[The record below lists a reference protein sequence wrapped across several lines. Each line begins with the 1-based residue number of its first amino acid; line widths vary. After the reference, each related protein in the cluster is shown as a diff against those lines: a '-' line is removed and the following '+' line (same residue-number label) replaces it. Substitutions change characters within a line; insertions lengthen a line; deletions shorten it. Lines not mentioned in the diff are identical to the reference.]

1 MADTQH
7 WRCSTAPAV
16 TGLVRP
22 RLIHALEGSAGAT
35 LGLVIAPAGM
45 GKTTLLA
52 HWAAQEE
59 GTAFW
64 YRATPTDA
72 VPGRMLATFR
82 TALAIAV
89 GDDPAQSLPE
99 LAVMAEKLSCP
110 FTFVVDDLHMMAGS
124 CAEAEFEQLLSLGSP
139 LIRFFVGSRRPPSF
153 NLARSEVPS
162 FVTVGPDELRFR
174 TPEVE
179 QLFRTTYKQP
189 LGAAGAFNLTR
200 RTDGWAAALH
210 LFHTATKNRSS
221 VERRRAAES
230 LAPAPRYAQDYVAN
244 HVLAGTSPD
253 MEELLLRTCLLDRL
267 TPARC
272 DVLLETSGTGRILN
286 ELADLGILMRDDG
299 ATAFRLPEVVRQH
312 LVARLADSPRS
323 PLEGVRQRT
332 AAVLEQEGDYR
343 AGMAILAEGRNWD
356 NVRQMMVRARHHA
369 FLPGAC
375 RWAATVPEPLTGQDV
390 LFALALARCQ
400 LDDGCAAGAYRTAA
414 EVPKLSGDEEHLRI
428 AQDLRETAVVWAGDH
443 PATGPGA
450 VGILRAASH
459 GNPASAARSVHHPRK
474 PEDLL
479 AKAIALLLA
488 GDQRGALP
496 FLTRCAESSDDQ
508 VPALAA
514 QLALAVLGPDST
526 ATEASGPADEVDAV
540 ERQADRLGFSWLARL
555 ARGIQS
561 ALFGAAGRQAAVL
574 AVVEDC
580 ELRGD
585 EWGAALVAAADILSQ
600 LQAGRPDYLALEALA
615 DRFRKLDA
623 GALEAWVQSAKA
635 LVCATQDLPNAGEEA
650 QTAEAFARTAE
661 VPGALAVAYAAM
673 AEASP
678 ERHTDLMQAAA
689 ETAKSAGFVCR
700 PWTWLKPEAKTEK
713 ARTQDASVTLP
724 ASASNGLTSPV
735 SQTPPLPTL
744 DIRCFGG
751 FSICVGGAGVD
762 LTRVRPQARTVLRM
776 LALNAGR
783 PVHRERLAGALW
795 ADLDTP
801 SALHNLQVSLS
812 SLRRVLLPDGS
823 PAESRQSIMR
833 QGEAYALLFND
844 GSNLDLSHFDR
855 ALHDGSA
862 ARTAGNHEEAAAK
875 LRQAVELYVGEV
887 LPEDGTAEWVTDARE
902 RYRLRAAEAAA
913 ALATLELSLGNRAAA
928 AAAASRSVEIDP
940 WRDESWRTL
949 IGICR
954 SSGDPAAAEHA
965 ERRYRGMLR
974 SLGVP
979 LNQGFSPET

>member
-1 MADTQH
+1 MADPQH
-7 WRCSTAPAV
+7 WRCTTAPAV

-22 RLIHALEGSAGAT
+22 RLIHALRGSTGAK
-35 LGLVIAPAGM
+35 LGLVIGPAGV
-45 GKTTLLA
+45 GKTTLLT

-72 VPGRMLATFR
+72 APGRMLATFK

-89 GDDPAQSLPE
+89 GDEPAQSLPE
-99 LAVMAEKLSCP
+99 LAVMAEKLNCP
-110 FTFVVDDLHMMAGS
+110 FTFVVDDLHLMAGS
-124 CAEAEFEQLLSLGSP
+124 CAEAECEQLLSLGSP
-139 LIRFFVGSRRPPSF
+139 LVRFFVGSRRPPSF

-174 TPEVE
+174 APEVE
-179 QLFRTTYKQP
+179 QLFRTTYRQP
-189 LGAAGAFNLTR
+189 LSAAGAFNLTR
-200 RTDGWAAALH
+200 RTDGWPAALH
-210 LFHTATKNRSS
+210 LFHTTTKSRST

-230 LAPAPRYAQDYVAN
+230 LGPALRYAQDYVAH
-244 HVLAGTSPD
+244 HVLAGTSRD
-253 MEELLLRTCLLDRL
+253 MEKLLLHTCLLDRL

-272 DVLLETSGTGRILN
+272 DVLLETSGSGRILN
-286 ELADLGILMRDDG
+286 ELAELGILMREDG
-299 ATAFRLPEVVRQH
+299 ASTFRLPEVVRQY
-312 LVARLADSPRS
+312 LVAGLADSPRS
-323 PLEGVRQRT
+323 LSENIRQRT
-332 AAVLEQEGDYR
+332 ADVMEQDGDYR
-343 AGMAILAEGRNWD
+343 AGMAILAESRDWD
-356 NVRQMMVRARHHA
+356 NVRHMMVRAGHQM

-375 RWAATVPEPLTGQDV
+375 RWATTVPETLTGQDG
-390 LFALALARCQ
+390 LFALALARCH
-400 LDDGCAAGAYRTAA
+400 LDDGCAASAYRMAG
-414 EVPKLSGDEEHLRI
+414 EVPKLTGDEEHLRI
-428 AQDLRETAVVWAGDH
+428 AQTLRTTAAVWAGDD
-443 PATGPGA
+443 PATGSGA

-488 GDQRGALP
+488 GDQQGALP

-514 QLALAVLGPDST
+514 QLALAVVGPDST

-540 ERQADRLGFSWLARL
+540 ERQAGRLGFSWLARL

-585 EWGAALVAAADILSQ
+585 EWGAALIAAADILSQ

-615 DRFRKLDA
+615 DRFRRLDA

-635 LVCATQDLPNAGEEA
+635 LVCATQDLPSAAEEA
-650 QTAEAFARTAE
+650 QTAEAFARTAA

-678 ERHTDLMQAAA
+678 ERYPDLMQAAV

-700 PWTWLKPEAKTEK
+700 PWTWLTPEAKTEN
-713 ARTQDASVTLP
+713 ARTQDASVALP
-724 ASASNGLTSPV
+724 ASASNGSTAPA
-735 SQTPPLPTL
+735 SQTPPVPAL

-751 FSICVGGAGVD
+751 FSIRVNGVGVD

-783 PVHRERLAGALW
+783 PLHRERLAGALW

-801 SALHNLQVSLS
+801 SAQHNLQVSLS

-823 PAESRQSIMR
+823 ATECRQPLMR
-833 QGEAYALLFND
+833 QGEAYALLLTN
-844 GSNLDLSHFDR
+844 GSTLDLSHFDQ
-855 ALHDGSA
+855 ALHDASA
-862 ARTAGNHEEAAAK
+862 ARTAGNREEAAVK

-887 LPEDGTAEWVTDARE
+887 LPEDGAAEWVTDARE
-902 RYRLRAAEAAA
+902 RYRLRAAEAAS
-913 ALATLELSLGNRAAA
+913 ALATLESSLGDRAAA

-949 IGICR
+949 IGIYR
-954 SSGDPAAAEHA
+954 SSGDLAAAQHA

-979 LNQGFSPET
+979 LHQGFAP